1 MNELLLVI
9 NISNYKLI
17 KLKHMKNK
25 KLPMFV
31 LGALLLG
38 AGGSI
43 AVQTFAQTPVP
54 VQPSVVASSQTDQNI
69 DQKDAQGNDV
79 ETNDDQYSKV
89 TTPVKVS
96 EDQAKQIALTANA
109 GTKVVSVEL
118 EQHRGN
124 AVYEISLDNK
134 VEVKID
140 ANTGTVL
147 KSHIE
152 GAESKD
158 NHVDEKDANGND
170 IETNDGPDAND

>member
-1 MNELLLVI
+1 
-9 NISNYKLI
+9 
-17 KLKHMKNK
+17 MKNK
-25 KLPMFV
+25 KIPMFV

-43 AVQTFAQTPVP
+43 AVQTFAQTPP
-54 VQPSVVASSQTDQNI
+54 VQPTAVVSNQAEQNI

-79 ETNDDQYSKV
+79 ETNDGQESNV

-109 GTKVVSVEL
+109 GTKVLTVDL

-124 AVYEISLDNK
+124 AVYEIGLDNK
-134 VEVKID
+134 IEVKID
-140 ANTGTVL
+140 ANSGAIL

-152 GAESKD
+152 GTDDKD
-158 NHVDEKDANGND
+158 NHVDQQDSKGND
-170 IETNDGPDAND
+170 IETNDGPDSND

>member
-1 MNELLLVI
+1 
-9 NISNYKLI
+9 
-17 KLKHMKNK
+17 MKNK
-25 KLPMFV
+25 KLPIFA

-43 AVQTFAQTPVP
+43 AVQTFAQTSTP
-54 VQPSVVASSQTDQNI
+54 VQPTTVVSNQTDQTI

-79 ETNDDQYSKV
+79 ETNDDQESKV
-89 TTPVKVS
+89 TTAVKIS
-96 EDQAKQIALTANA
+96 EDQAKQIALTAHS
-109 GTKVVSVEL
+109 GTKVLSVEL

-140 ANTGTVL
+140 ATSGAIL
-147 KSHIE
+147 KSHLE
-152 GAESKD
+152 GADDQD
-158 NHVDEKDANGND
+158 NRVDQKDANGND

>member
-1 MNELLLVI
+1 
-9 NISNYKLI
+9 
-17 KLKHMKNK
+17 MKNK

-43 AVQTFAQTPVP
+43 AVQTFAQTATP
-54 VQPSVVASSQTDQNI
+54 VQPTTVASNQTDQTI

-79 ETNDDQYSKV
+79 ETNDDQESKV
-89 TTPVKVS
+89 TTAVKIS
-96 EDQAKQIALTANA
+96 EDQAKQIALTAHA
-109 GTKVVSVEL
+109 GTKVLSVEL

-140 ANTGTVL
+140 ATSGAIL
-147 KSHIE
+147 KSHLE
-152 GAESKD
+152 GADDQD
-158 NHVDEKDANGND
+158 NRVDQKDANGND

>member
-1 MNELLLVI
+1 
-9 NISNYKLI
+9 
-17 KLKHMKNK
+17 MKNK

-43 AVQTFAQTPVP
+43 AVQTFAQTT
-54 VQPSVVASSQTDQNI
+54 PSQSNAIISTQTDQTV
-69 DQKDAQGNDV
+69 DQKDAQGNDL
-79 ETNDDQYSKV
+79 ETNDDQESKV
-89 TTPVKVS
+89 TLPVKVS

-109 GTKVVSVEL
+109 GTKVLSIEL

-124 AVYEISLDNK
+124 AVYEISLDNN

-140 ANTGTVL
+140 ANSGAIL

-152 GAESKD
+152 KD
-158 NHVDEKDANGND
+158 NDQDGHMDQKDAQGND
-170 IETNDGPDAND
+170 VEENDGPDAND

>member
-1 MNELLLVI
+1 
-9 NISNYKLI
+9 
-17 KLKHMKNK
+17 MKNK
-25 KLPMFV
+25 KLPIFA

-43 AVQTFAQTPVP
+43 AVQTFAQTATP
-54 VQPSVVASSQTDQNI
+54 VQPTTVVSNQTDQTI

-79 ETNDDQYSKV
+79 ETNDDQESKV
-89 TTPVKVS
+89 TTAVKIS
-96 EDQAKQIALTANA
+96 EDQAKQIALTAHS
-109 GTKVVSVEL
+109 GTKVLSVEL

-140 ANTGTVL
+140 ATSGAIL
-147 KSHIE
+147 KSHLE
-152 GAESKD
+152 GADDQD
-158 NHVDEKDANGND
+158 NRVDQKDANGND

>member
-1 MNELLLVI
+1 
-9 NISNYKLI
+9 
-17 KLKHMKNK
+17 MKNK

-43 AVQTFAQTPVP
+43 AVQTFAQTATP
-54 VQPSVVASSQTDQNI
+54 VQPTTVVSNQTDQTI

-79 ETNDDQYSKV
+79 ETNDDQESKV
-89 TTPVKVS
+89 TTAVKIS
-96 EDQAKQIALTANA
+96 EDQAKQIALTAHS
-109 GTKVVSVEL
+109 GTKVLSVEL

-140 ANTGTVL
+140 ATSGAIL
-147 KSHIE
+147 KSHLE
-152 GAESKD
+152 GADDQD
-158 NHVDEKDANGND
+158 NRVDQKDANGND

>member
-1 MNELLLVI
+1 
-9 NISNYKLI
+9 
-17 KLKHMKNK
+17 MKNK
-25 KLPMFV
+25 KLPIFA

-43 AVQTFAQTPVP
+43 AVQTFAQTATP
-54 VQPSVVASSQTDQNI
+54 VQPTTVASNQTDQTI

-79 ETNDDQYSKV
+79 ETNDDQESKV
-89 TTPVKVS
+89 TTAVKIS
-96 EDQAKQIALTANA
+96 EDQAKQIALTAHS
-109 GTKVVSVEL
+109 GTKVLSVEL

-140 ANTGTVL
+140 ATSGAIL
-147 KSHIE
+147 KSHLE
-152 GAESKD
+152 GADDQD
-158 NHVDEKDANGND
+158 NRVDQKDANGND